1 MREQNSMDTARDD
14 DLNTDIVQNED
25 PKIVVNSLWKVFGQ
39 NNPSQVLEDS
49 YRDKTREEIQQELGL
64 VVALRNTS
72 FKVYPGETFVVM
84 GLSGSGKSTLVRC
97 LIRLIE
103 ATSGEVIV
111 DGEDI
116 TTFNTDEI
124 LQFRRS
130 KMSMVF
136 QNFGLLPHKNVLENV
151 AYGLEIKGVGKE
163 RRKAVALE
171 MLERVGLTGWEHSR
185 QRELSGGM
193 KQRVGIA
200 RALAVEPS
208 ILLMDEPFS
217 GLDPLIRRQMRL
229 ELAELQ
235 RQIHKTIV
243 FITHDLDE
251 AVTVGDRIAIM
262 RDGEIIQI
270 GTPQEIV
277 TRPVDDFVREFT
289 LGVQKTKVIQAGTI
303 ARKPE
308 IVVKDSDTLETLRSS
323 MAVSDSAYAICVEE
337 NGLFKGLIR
346 RETLDVIKRS
356 EKKPLYKYF
365 DQSVEVISSDTILE
379 DLLPTLIES
388 DHPVPVIDKENR
400 CIGVATRRDVLR
412 VIASEVY
419 D

>member
-1 MREQNSMDTARDD
+1 
-14 DLNTDIVQNED
+14 
-25 PKIVVNSLWKVFGQ
+25 
-39 NNPSQVLEDS
+39 
-49 YRDKTREEIQQELGL
+49 
-64 VVALRNTS
+64 
-72 FKVYPGETFVVM
+72 
-84 GLSGSGKSTLVRC
+84 
-97 LIRLIE
+97 
-103 ATSGEVIV
+103 
-111 DGEDI
+111 
-116 TTFNTDEI
+116 
-124 LQFRRS
+124 
-130 KMSMVF
+130 
-136 QNFGLLPHKNVLENV
+136 
-151 AYGLEIKGVGKE
+151 
-163 RRKAVALE
+163 
-171 MLERVGLTGWEHSR
+171 
-185 QRELSGGM
+185 
-193 KQRVGIA
+193 
-200 RALAVEPS
+200 
-208 ILLMDEPFS
+208 
-217 GLDPLIRRQMRL
+217 MRL